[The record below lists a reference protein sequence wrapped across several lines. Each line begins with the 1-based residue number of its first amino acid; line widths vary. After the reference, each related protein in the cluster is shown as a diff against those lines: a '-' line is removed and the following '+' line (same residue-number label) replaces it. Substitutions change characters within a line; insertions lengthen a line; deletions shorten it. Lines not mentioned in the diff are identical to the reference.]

1 MEIIE
6 DYWKLLMIL
15 DVMRNYRRLWEN
27 IDGSLSKLLVIIE
40 VAPKSLIISCPVG
53 RIGEVGLL
61 E

>member
-1 MEIIE
+1 
-6 DYWKLLMIL
+6 MIL